1 MVRFGPMPAMT
12 VRRGHRWKTPV
23 ADAFAPETSLDTSA
37 AAKQL
42 GVSES
47 FLAKARM
54 RGDGPR
60 YSKFRRAVRYAPADL
75 EEYRLACSRTSTT
88 EQPAVAGLV
97 SKASAEPERQRE
109 CIAATRFRRGSRSA
123 RAPP

>member
-1 MVRFGPMPAMT
+1 M
-12 VRRGHRWKTPV
+12 
-23 ADAFAPETSLDTSA
+23 ADPFAPKTSLNTPA
-37 AAKQL
+37 AANYL
-42 GVSES
+42 GVSQS

-60 YSKFRRAVRYAPADL
+60 YSKLRRAVRYAPADL
-75 EEYRLACSRTSTT
+75 EDYRLACSRTSTT

-97 SKASAEPERQRE
+97 PKASAEPERQRE
-109 CIAATRFRRGSRSA
+109 CLAATRLRRGSRSA

>member
-1 MVRFGPMPAMT
+1 M
-12 VRRGHRWKTPV
+12 
-23 ADAFAPETSLDTSA
+23 ADPFAPETNLDTPA
-37 AAKQL
+37 AANYL
-42 GVSES
+42 GVSQS

-60 YSKFRRAVRYAPADL
+60 YSKFRRAVRYARADL
-75 EEYRLACSRTSTT
+75 EGYRLACSRTSTT

-97 SKASAEPERQRE
+97 PKASAEPELQRE
-109 CIAATRFRRGSRSA
+109 CRAATRVRRGSRSA

>member
-1 MVRFGPMPAMT
+1 M
-12 VRRGHRWKTPV
+12 
-23 ADAFAPETSLDTSA
+23 ADAFAPETSLDTPA
-37 AAKQL
+37 AARQL

-60 YSKFRRAVRYAPADL
+60 YSKFRRAVRYAPGDL

-88 EQPAVAGLV
+88 EQAAVAGLV
-97 SKASAEPERQRE
+97 SKSISRARASAGVPSGNTLQERITLGASTPLR
-109 CIAATRFRRGSRSA
+109 
-123 RAPP
+123 